1 MKKINTHHGFTLI
14 ELVVVIVILGILAAI
29 AAPKFMDLQR
39 DARIAYLRGV
49 EGSIKSANQLLHA
62 YAVLHGLDGLNLD
75 PTEGENHFAKSAVR
89 YQGHE
94 IVRGNGTEADQ
105 SFFLNFG
112 YVAVTWGL
120 DRNSGLAQVIDK
132 KAFNGTKKEPGVAGT
147 VANFNYGLDDKCPAK
162 EGLELCYFSKRDDKR
177 WELAYLVLP
186 GFTAKEC
193 SLEYKAASLG
203 SDQRVIAP
211 KIILHADGC

>member
-1 MKKINTHHGFTLI
+1 
-14 ELVVVIVILGILAAI
+14 
-29 AAPKFMDLQR
+29 MDLQR

-49 EGSIKSANQLLHA
+49 EGAIKSANQLLHA

-75 PTEGENHFAKSAVR
+75 PAEGENQYAKSAVR

-94 IVRGNGTEADQ
+94 IVRGNGSISDE

-120 DRNSGLAQVIDK
+120 ERNSGLAQVIDK
-132 KAFNGTKKEPGVAGT
+132 KAFDGTKKEPGVVGT
-147 VANFNYGLDDKCPAK
+147 VANFNYGLNDKCPAK
-162 EGLELCYFSKRDDKR
+162 EGLELCYFSKQSEKR
-177 WELAYLVLP
+177 WEVAYLVLP

-193 SLEYKAASLG
+193 SLEYNAASLG
-203 SDQRVIAP
+203 SDQSVIAP